1 MSRIAYVNG
10 AYVPHALAS
19 VHVED
24 RGYQFADGVYEVW
37 AVRGGRLLEHDG
49 HMNRLERSLRE
60 LRIAMPM
67 SRPAFDV
74 VIRETAR
81 RNQVRDGMVY
91 LQITRGVAPRDHV
104 FPSASVLPSVVV
116 TAKRLSVQALNARAT
131 NGVAVVTV
139 PDIRWDRCDIKS
151 TALLPNVL
159 AKQEAKERGG
169 FEAWLV
175 DERGYVTEG
184 SSTTAWI
191 VSRDGALI
199 TRPLDNHILP
209 GVTRDALI
217 NLARAMQIKVEE
229 RAFTVAEAQ
238 GAPEAFISSASGA
251 AVPVVQIDG
260 VKIGNGA
267 PGPVAARLR
276 DAYLAQS

>member
-37 AVRGGRLLEHDG
+37 AVRGGRLLDHDG
-49 HMNRLERSLRE
+49 HMERLERSLRE

-67 SRPAFDV
+67 SRRAFDV

-81 RNQVRDGMVY
+81 RNQVRDGMIY

-104 FPSASVLPSVVV
+104 FPPASVLPSVVV
-116 TAKRLSVQALNARAT
+116 TAKRLSLQALNARAT

-191 VSRDGALI
+191 VSRDGALV

-217 NLARAMQIKVEE
+217 RLARAMQIKVEE

-238 GAPEAFISSASGA
+238 AAPEAFISSASGA

-260 VKIGNGA
+260 VRIGNGA
-267 PGPVAARLR
+267 PGPVAAQLR
-276 DAYLAQS
+276 GAYRAQS